1 VKVDAE
7 RVSVDRFDRG
17 RAADRF
23 APEEA
28 LVAMII
34 GGVFEF
40 HPKLRV
46 GFLEAQNSWAPGLLS
61 RIEWDY
67 PQYRDSHAPCL
78 ALTPR
83 EYFRRNCWPPW
94 KGASLRSRLP
104 RGSSAPTAS
113 ASPPTT
119 RTSTPTSRTSP
130 RTS

>member
-1 VKVDAE
+1 MKRARTFPPSIEGPLVKVDAE

-61 RIEWDY
+61 R
-67 PQYRDSHAPCL
+67 
-78 ALTPR
+78 
-83 EYFRRNCWPPW
+83 
-94 KGASLRSRLP
+94 
-104 RGSSAPTAS
+104 SSG
-113 ASPPTT
+113 TT
-119 RTSTPTSRTSP
+119 RSIVTRTRRVSPSRRASTSGATAGGRG
-130 RTS
+130 RERA